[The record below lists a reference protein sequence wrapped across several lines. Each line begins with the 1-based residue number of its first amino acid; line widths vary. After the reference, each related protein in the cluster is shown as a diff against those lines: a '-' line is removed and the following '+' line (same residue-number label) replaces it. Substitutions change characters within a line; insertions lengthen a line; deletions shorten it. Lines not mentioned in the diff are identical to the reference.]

1 MYPLIRFDVK
11 ASMVCLCLSRDFLL
25 GIVFR
30 EAFSELTHFSRSNF
44 RLTQN
49 KQKIRKNSIIHF
61 MRKKSNFLTVMF
73 YYRQDQSDNKKKTK
87 IDKITIY
94 YNFVWMACRLCY
106 IEIGELYVTKS
117 VDLFYSFFLICKS
130 YDFFFLFMTAR
141 KFITLFTHNICV
153 FILCSPIS
161 LTFFYLDDYIY
172 CRRLLC

>member
-94 YNFVWMACRLCY
+94 YNLVWMACRLCY

-117 VDLFYSFFLICKS
+117 VDLFYSFFFWYANRTI
-130 YDFFFLFMTAR
+130 F
-141 KFITLFTHNICV
+141 
-153 FILCSPIS
+153 
-161 LTFFYLDDYIY
+161 FFYLW
-172 CRRLLC
+172 RQENLLHCLHTIFVFLFCVHQSH

>member
-94 YNFVWMACRLCY
+94 YNLVWMACRLCY

-117 VDLFYSFFLICKS
+117 VDLFYSFFFDMQIVR
-130 YDFFFLFMTAR
+130 FF
-141 KFITLFTHNICV
+141 
-153 FILCSPIS
+153 
-161 LTFFYLDDYIY
+161 FFYLW
-172 CRRLLC
+172 RQENLLHCLHTIFVFLFCVHQSH